1 MKIATGLLILLFAW
15 NAKGRRMKES
25 KTVRERSKFKH
36 RLP

>member
-1 MKIATGLLILLFAW
+1 MKIAIGLFVLLFAW

-25 KTVRERSKFKH
+25 KTVRKRSKFKH